1 MSAFGTKRTFRRAQ
15 PMSAFGGKAD
25 MDQRCRN
32 VRSRYLLMLSMAGTI
47 RFSLTPQS
55 GLCNFTPTGGFAA
68 NVSCKLV
75 WSAVEWF
82 KTLFTKRLLRF
93 WRLHRLGC
101 GVGKLIDDWPRCTSG
116 P

>member
-1 MSAFGTKRTFRRAQ
+1 
-15 PMSAFGGKAD
+15 MSAFGGKAD

-32 VRSRYLLMLSMAGTI
+32 VRSRYLLMLFMAGTI

-55 GLCNFTPTGGFAA
+55 GGLCNFTPTGGLAA

-82 KTLFTKRLLRF
+82 KTLFTKRFLRF
-93 WRLHRLGC
+93 
-101 GVGKLIDDWPRCTSG
+101 
-116 P
+116 